1 MIRAGQQEGLTFA
14 NMNLV
19 RDLTFSSGGFDAKY
33 GDKLSSVLDIRYKR
47 PDSLK
52 TSLEGSLLGASA
64 HLEGSLGLNKSGYR
78 KLRYLVG
85 ARYKTTQYLLGLS
98 GSQR

>member
-1 MIRAGQQEGLTFA
+1 M
-14 NMNLV
+14 
-19 RDLTFSSGGFDAKY
+19 
-33 GDKLSSVLDIRYKR
+33 
-47 PDSLK
+47 K

-85 ARYKTTQYLLGLS
+85 ARYKTTQYLLGSLDVK
-98 GSQR
+98 GEYLTDFL